1 MLLSEWGINFYR
13 IRALW
18 ELFVMAVCLP
28 CEVECLFKKCPGPSP
43 SPTMSGLHIS
53 IPLMVGLAYG
63 MLTDMVCFNTHFNNS
78 ALSYATA
85 LLLFSHHLENK
96 LQLDPGPEHETPEKQ
111 T

>member
-1 MLLSEWGINFYR
+1 
-13 IRALW
+13 
-18 ELFVMAVCLP
+18 
-28 CEVECLFKKCPGPSP
+28 
-43 SPTMSGLHIS
+43 MSGLHIS